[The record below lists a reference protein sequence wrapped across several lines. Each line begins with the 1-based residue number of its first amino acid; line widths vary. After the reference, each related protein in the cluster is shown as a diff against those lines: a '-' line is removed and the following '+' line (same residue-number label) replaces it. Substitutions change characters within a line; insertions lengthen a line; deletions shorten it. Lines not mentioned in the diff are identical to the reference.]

1 MTAPVTYSTHESA
14 TATGASEVWESKG
27 HHNVALTVSAP
38 NVDPSNDALT
48 VVVECSPDGTM
59 WTALTRE
66 DGSEVSLQASDLD
79 SDGEGYAMVRGAI
92 ASELRVNIT
101 DYADSSGGDLEVD
114 SWLTLGGWVGP
125 SANV

>member
-1 MTAPVTYSTHESA
+1 MTAPVNYQTHNGA
-14 TATGASEVWESKG
+14 TGTGASETFGSKG
-27 HHNVALTVSAP
+27 HHHISLTVSAP

>member
-14 TATGASEVWESKG
+14 TATGASDVWGSKG

-38 NVDPSNDALT
+38 NVESSFDSLT
-48 VVVECSPDGTM
+48 VTVECSPDGDT
-59 WTALTRE
+59 WTSLRRE
-66 DGSEVSLQASDLD
+66 DGSQVQITASDLD
-79 SDGEGYAMVRGAI
+79 SDGEGYAQVSGAI

-101 DYADSSGGDLEVD
+101 DYTDSSGGDLAID
-114 SWLTLGGWVGP
+114 TWLTIGGWVGP